1 MNIKIY
7 LSLLLLA
14 IICSPFLKIELEKD
28 KLLLK
33 IEEDSLKIYAL
44 NEGELQQYLTS
55 RQELSN
61 SKIKFVSAD
70 TAFLEEGHLYWGPA
84 TASIRKR
91 VIELREES
99 ILFNKMMTAI
109 EEEDYPYRILSQT
122 MPHAYGSFSPMQGE
136 LRFHTAALDSFF
148 FDATIIEEFAHAYQA
163 GFYDYNHGYCRKEEL
178 QAARAYGDPV
188 DFRPLSKSLAGWD
201 RYGRRTAY
209 IESEAKIITFL
220 VQNQAKS
227 ISLQAIADTD
237 DYNSAGQ
244 ARGFLQRYFQRRNC
258 LGILRLERL
267 HAELDLYLDREH
279 FWRYQKRF
287 SRHWKRFAPKSKYCK
302 GKYWHRPEALNA
314 LAESS
319 LSD

>member
-1 MNIKIY
+1 M
-7 LSLLLLA
+7 
-14 IICSPFLKIELEKD
+14 KIELQKD
-28 KLLLK
+28 KLVLK
-33 IEEDSLKIYAL
+33 VEQDSLKIYSL
-44 NEGELQQYLTS
+44 DERELEQYLAS
-55 RQELSN
+55 PEELPYA
-61 SKIKFVSAD
+61 KITFTPAD
-70 TAFLEEGHLYWGPA
+70 TTFLEEGQLHWGPA
-84 TASIRKR
+84 TDQIRKR
-91 VIELREES
+91 VLELRAES
-99 ILFNKMMTAI
+99 ILFNKMMMAI
-109 EEEDYPYRILSQT
+109 EDEEYPYRIISEA

-136 LRFHTAALDSFF
+136 LKFHMAALDSFF

-178 QAARAYGDPV
+178 QAAKAYGDPI
-188 DFRPLSKSLAGWD
+188 DLRPLSKSLAGWD

-237 DYNSAGQ
+237 DYNSGGQ
-244 ARGFLQRYFQRRNC
+244 AKGFLQRYFQRRNC
-258 LGILRLERL
+258 LSILRFQRL
-267 HAELDLYLDREH
+267 YAELDLYLDREH

-314 LAESS
+314 LAEGS
-319 LSD
+319 LRG